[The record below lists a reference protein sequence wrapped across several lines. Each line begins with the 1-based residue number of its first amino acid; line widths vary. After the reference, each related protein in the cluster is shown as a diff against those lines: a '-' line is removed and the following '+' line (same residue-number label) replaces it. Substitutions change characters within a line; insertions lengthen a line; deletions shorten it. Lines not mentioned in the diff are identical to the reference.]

1 MKIFKRVL
9 FYGLAVAIGV
19 FLGFAFSG
27 MSMQTDYY
35 LNGKVVNDKMT
46 SAKFIQEN
54 ITDMKMRT
62 TVDINKIPRKMLGV
76 KVGFLPVVEYEGKP
90 GSGTT
95 AIYSI
100 LFISTLITV
109 LLFFGIHYAYRRMNN
124 RSEMHNEN
132 VE

>member
-9 FYGLAVAIGV
+9 FYGFAIAIGV
-19 FLGFAFSG
+19 LFGFAFSG

-35 LNGKVVNDKMT
+35 LNGKLVNDKMT
-46 SAKFIQEN
+46 SSKFIEDN
-54 ITDMKMRT
+54 IANMKMET
-62 TVDINKIPRKMLGV
+62 TVDVNEIPKKMLGV
-76 KVGFLPVVEYEGKP
+76 KVGFLPVVKYEGNP

-100 LFISTLITV
+100 LLISTLITV
-109 LLFFGIHYAYRRMNN
+109 LLFFGIHYSYRRVNN
-124 RSEMHNEN
+124 QLETNTEN